1 MHSIYEEA
9 EEDLRIKGWSQWWG
23 GSKNSKWAHS
33 SSSHQH
39 QNMKWND
46 STVQGKTKHKAL
58 MTFEKK
64 TGTISSGAFM
74 AARGENTQHARTL
87 GSKISS

>member
-1 MHSIYEEA
+1 
-9 EEDLRIKGWSQWWG
+9 
-23 GSKNSKWAHS
+23 
-33 SSSHQH
+33 
-39 QNMKWND
+39 
-46 STVQGKTKHKAL
+46 